1 MNNSRGDA
9 FKRVSSPVVF
19 LAAVVIA
26 GGLLWPASGRTAA
39 GAGENP
45 SLAGTWKLNKDQSD
59 NPREKMQEAMG
70 NSGGGQGEG
79 GGHHQGGQGGGSGQG
94 GGGRH
99 GGGMMEDMS
108 QLTIVQTGS
117 DIKITGASGKLL
129 AALPAADT
137 SAKPNDADAN
147 APPVPSAHWQ
157 YNQLVTE
164 SQGQRRG
171 KTTRTYALS
180 SDGKQLDVTT
190 RIESPR
196 FSQPVTYR
204 LVYDPVKSN

>member
-1 MNNSRGDA
+1 MNNNRGDA
-9 FKRVSSPVVF
+9 FKQVSSPVVF

-26 GGLLWPASGRTAA
+26 GGLLWPASGRTAAGA

-79 GGHHQGGQGGGSGQG
+79 GGHHQGGQGGGQG

-108 QLTIVQTGS
+108 QFTIAQTGS
-117 DIKITGASGKLL
+117 DIKITGASGRLL

-137 SAKPNDADAN
+137 SAKEQCRCRRA
-147 APPVPSAHWQ
+147 AHS
-157 YNQLVTE
+157 N
-164 SQGQRRG
+164 R
-171 KTTRTYALS
+171 ALA
-180 SDGKQLDVTT
+180 G
-190 RIESPR
+190 
-196 FSQPVTYR
+196 
-204 LVYDPVKSN
+204 